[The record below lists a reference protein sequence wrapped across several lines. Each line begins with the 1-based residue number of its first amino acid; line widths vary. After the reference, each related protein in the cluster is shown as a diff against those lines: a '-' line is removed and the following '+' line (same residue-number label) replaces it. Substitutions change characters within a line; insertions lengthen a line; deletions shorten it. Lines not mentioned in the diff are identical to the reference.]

1 MKKTCEFLWE
11 RWDLQM
17 KGYIFYT
24 CREVQIAFV
33 SFPLAGIP
41 KMS

>member
-1 MKKTCEFLWE
+1 MKKTCEFLWGHL
-11 RWDLQM
+11 DLQM

-24 CREVQIAFV
+24 CREVQIAFA
-33 SFPLAGIP
+33 SFLNAEKP

>member
-1 MKKTCEFLWE
+1 MKKTCEFLWGHL
-11 RWDLQM
+11 DLQM

-24 CREVQIAFV
+24 CREVQIVFF
-33 SFPLAGIP
+33 SFPLGESP